1 MKRLRVLI
9 STVLLAVAGVASA
22 QPSSLE
28 KFLRAVNEGDA
39 ATVSALLSQGLDP
52 DSADPQGNTVLMIAS
67 RLGHKEVVQVLI
79 GRAHVNRI
87 SAHGDTALNF
97 AALGGHLE
105 VVKLLVENGAPVSV
119 STGWSP
125 LHYAAFEN
133 RPEIIKYL
141 ISKGAKKDMLAPNGY
156 TALMLAARNG
166 HLEAATALL
175 YADADLGIK
184 GPKGE
189 TALSIAMARTKS
201 EEMVKLLKR
210 AGAAN

>member
-1 MKRLRVLI
+1 MKRLRVLLSI
-9 STVLLAVAGVASA
+9 FLLAAAGAASG
-22 QPSSLE
+22 QYSSLD
-28 KFLRAVNEGDA
+28 KFLRAANEGDA
-39 ATVSALLSQGLDP
+39 RALAALLSQGLDP

-79 GRAHVNRI
+79 GRAHVTRI

-105 VVKLLVENGAPVSV
+105 IVKLLVENGAPVSMP
-119 STGWSP
+119 TGWSP

-133 RPEIIKYL
+133 RPEVIKYL
-141 ISKGAKKDMLAPNGY
+141 IAKGAKKDALAPNGY

-175 YADADLGIK
+175 YADADLGIR

-189 TALSIAMARTKS
+189 TALSIAMVKINN

>member
-1 MKRLRVLI
+1 MKQLRIFLSI
-9 STVLLAVAGVASA
+9 FLLAAAGAATA

-39 ATVSALLSQGLDP
+39 KTVSSLLSQGLDP

-79 GRAHVNRI
+79 GRAHVTRI

-97 AALGGHLE
+97 AALGGHLDI
-105 VVKLLVENGAPVSV
+105 VKMLVENGAPVSV

-133 RPEIIKYL
+133 RPDVIKYL
-141 ISKGAKKDMLAPNGY
+141 LSKDAKKDALAPNGF

-166 HLEAATALL
+166 HIESAIVLL
-175 YADADLGIK
+175 YADADVGIRAP
-184 GPKGE
+184 GGE
-189 TALSIAMARTKS
+189 TALSIATAKNNN

-210 AGAAN
+210 AGAVN

>member
-1 MKRLRVLI
+1 MKQLRVLLSI
-9 STVLLAVAGVASA
+9 FLLAAAGAASG
-22 QPSSLE
+22 QSSSLD
-28 KFLRAVNEGDA
+28 KFLRAVNDGDA
-39 ATVSALLSQGLDP
+39 RTVAALLSQGLDP

-79 GRAHVNRI
+79 GRAHVTRI

-105 VVKLLVENGAPVSV
+105 VVKLLVENGAPVSA
-119 STGWSP
+119 STGWAP

-133 RPEIIKYL
+133 RPEVVKYL
-141 ISKGAKKDMLAPNGY
+141 ITKGANKDALAPNGY

-175 YADADLGIK
+175 YADADLGIR

-189 TALSIAMARTKS
+189 TALSIAMVKINN

>member
-1 MKRLRVLI
+1 MRRLRVLLSI
-9 STVLLAVAGVASA
+9 FLLAAAGAASG
-22 QPSSLE
+22 QSSSLD
-28 KFLRAVNEGDA
+28 KFLRAANEGDA
-39 ATVSALLSQGLDP
+39 RALAALLSQGLDP

-79 GRAHVNRI
+79 GRAHVTRI

-105 VVKLLVENGAPVSV
+105 IVKLLVENGAPVSMP
-119 STGWSP
+119 TGWSP

-133 RPEIIKYL
+133 RPEVIKYL
-141 ISKGAKKDMLAPNGY
+141 ITKGAKKDALAPNGY

-166 HLEAATALL
+166 HVEAATALL
-175 YADADLGIK
+175 YADADLGIR

-189 TALSIAMARTKS
+189 TALSIAMVKINN